1 MTNDREQY
9 YIDLIKTSYSICE
22 VCKKA
27 NISITTGNY
36 DTIKKIIAKYNI
48 DISHFKR
55 QYDKKCKPQKIEIDK
70 VLNNEHYISAYKL
83 KKLLIK
89 NGLKEEVCESCGLTE
104 WLGKKIP
111 LQLHHI
117 DGNKYNNNFDN
128 LKILCPNCHTFTET
142 WCGKNIK
149 KVQQRYCSVCGKA
162 IEKGDGKYCSI
173 ECRNKS
179 LFNKSIGELKKDV
192 IINALSKSNNVSE
205 AAFLLDRSRNTLIR
219 AIKKLNIDPKNYLI
233 DKKSY
238 NIDVVVKTLLSN
250 RNYTKTGKIF
260 GVSDNAIRKRLKLNN
275 LPTDLSDLEQI
286 YNERLNI

>member
-128 LKILCPNCHTFTET
+128 FVHHVYLKMPTPKQYSIQDYSNIGNNYIYSVKYTDDLLATGLTNKEYTHTEEKMTFKKMNDET
-142 WCGKNIK
+142 IEMSVGSFYDVKDIK
-149 KVQQRYCSVCGKA
+149 SV
-162 IEKGDGKYCSI
+162 I
-173 ECRNKS
+173 N
-179 LFNKSIGELKKDV
+179 LK
-192 IINALSKSNNVSE
+192 
-205 AAFLLDRSRNTLIR
+205 
-219 AIKKLNIDPKNYLI
+219 
-233 DKKSY
+233 
-238 NIDVVVKTLLSN
+238 
-250 RNYTKTGKIF
+250 
-260 GVSDNAIRKRLKLNN
+260 
-275 LPTDLSDLEQI
+275 
-286 YNERLNI
+286 

>member
-1 MTNDREQY
+1 MITDKEQY
-9 YIDLIKTSYSICE
+9 YINLIKTSCSICE

-36 DTIKKIIAKYNI
+36 DTIKKIISKYNI
-48 DISHFKR
+48 DVSHFKS
-55 QYDKKCKPQKIEIDK
+55 QSKTKYENKKIELDD
-70 VLNNEHYISAYKL
+70 VLSNKRYISAYKL
-83 KKLLIK
+83 KNLLIK
-89 NGLKEEVCESCGLTE
+89 NGLKEEVCESCGLHE

-117 DGNKYNNNFDN
+117 DGNKNNNNFDN

-162 IEKGDGKYCSI
+162 IEKGNGKYCSI

-192 IINALSKSNNVSE
+192 IINALSKSKNVSE

-219 AIKKLNIDPKNYLI
+219 AIKKLNIDPKDYLI
-233 DKKSY
+233 NKKSY